1 MISRISPI
9 LTRAFLFT
17 ACALGCGG
25 LVPGESSGNALVAQE
40 ASQEVSDLSQMCQEI
55 IAMRQAI
62 LEDIEQSH
70 HSGRANLAALSQAKI
85 ELAEARLQL
94 AEVQEKRDEA
104 REQLHTILSVRQDT
118 YESLKRRRDSG
129 RVTQHDL
136 CEAHIAVL
144 EARICLMRAS

>member
-25 LVPGESSGNALVAQE
+25 LVPGDSSGDALVAQE
-40 ASQEVSDLSQMCQEI
+40 ATQEVSDLSQVYREI

-62 LEDIEQSH
+62 LEDVEQSH
-70 HSGRANLAALSQAKI
+70 RSGRANLAALSQAKI

-94 AEVQEKRDEA
+94 AEAQGTRDEA
-104 REQLHTILSVRQDT
+104 REQLHTILAVRQDT
-118 YESLKRRRDSG
+118 FDSLKRRRDSG
-129 RVTQHDL
+129 RITQHEL
-136 CEAHIAVL
+136 YEARIAVL